1 MLYLLPDGSRVNRL
15 LLGGWLSFSIL
26 WALCRRLTLPIS
38 LMRCRWVPMMFWV
51 VLFTGWTWLVSV
63 WYLCDICE
71 PSNLNL
77 FPAPR
82 QLHWCRQE
90 CVPLPPFLQINRWS
104 APWFCWCYASL
115 LFKHFQKYIIWKYVN
130 TFNVANYVFFYWNTK
145 KQCSFLVLLWLH
157 LFFSATFTEIH
168 FQKWS
173 FLPVCQHFTELNMP
187 PFLTNWYYLV
197 LKHHW
202 ICLCLHLFVAC
213 RANIRMC
220 TMCLSILI
228 HR

>member
-90 CVPLPPFLQINRWS
+90 CVPLLPFLQINRRS

-115 LFKHFQKYIIWKYVN
+115 LFKRFQKYIIWKYVN
-130 TFNVANYVFFYWNTK
+130 TFNVANYVFFLLKYKETMFFSGFIMTTFVFLSHIYWDPFPK
-145 KQCSFLVLLWLH
+145 MVFPACLSALYKVKHASISHKLVLS
-157 LFFSATFTEIH
+157 SAQTP
-168 FQKWS
+168 
-173 FLPVCQHFTELNMP
+173 LD
-187 PFLTNWYYLV
+187 
-197 LKHHW
+197 
-202 ICLCLHLFVAC
+202 LFVFASVC
-213 RANIRMC
+213 
-220 TMCLSILI
+220 CLQSK
-228 HR
+228 HQNVYYVFVDSDS